1 MTQTKKFLIATA
13 ILAVLIALGQVQE
26 FLQPGAAIFF

>member
-1 MTQTKKFLIATA
+1 MPQTRKFLIGAA
-13 ILAVLIALGQVQE
+13 VILALVILGQVQE